1 MKCTPKLNLKKEF
14 LEARG
19 METTPAP
26 PVQDSHTKKYGNEPY
41 AVFLKKY
48 ENLDEH
54 IDNFKATDLVFFFK
68 ETSRQSGYPYFVANM
83 GKDSG
88 IMNRLLKEFS
98 PREICGMIE
107 FLFLSDQNYLD
118 KNRLGIGVLSSGW
131 VNTIY
136 KDMLLWVDD
145 KYVPR
150 KQQDTKTA
158 RGVKNREWSSFEDT
172 SSDDN
177 VGVML

>member
-1 MKCTPKLNLKKEF
+1 
-14 LEARG
+14 
-19 METTPAP
+19 
-26 PVQDSHTKKYGNEPY
+26 
-41 AVFLKKY
+41 
-48 ENLDEH
+48 
-54 IDNFKATDLVFFFK
+54 
-68 ETSRQSGYPYFVANM
+68 
-83 GKDSG
+83 
-88 IMNRLLKEFS
+88 
-98 PREICGMIE
+98 MIE

-158 RGVKNREWSSFEDT
+158 RSVKNREWSSLEDT

-177 VGVML
+177 VGVLL